1 MIEVQIA
8 GAGAGKTYSL
18 AQKIILHYGST
29 LHKKIFAI
37 TYTNNAAKNISEA
50 IIKQIGYL
58 PENIVVCTV
67 HTFLL
72 NEIIYPYSPFV
83 LNEVYTTSSRC
94 KTFSSF
100 PPGKTEEQKKRE
112 NAATISR
119 LKKSGVI
126 HVDETYSAAW

>member
-67 HTFLL
+67 HTF
-72 NEIIYPYSPFV
+72 Y
-83 LNEVYTTSSRC
+83 
-94 KTFSSF
+94 
-100 PPGKTEEQKKRE
+100 
-112 NAATISR
+112 
-119 LKKSGVI
+119 
-126 HVDETYSAAW
+126 